1 MEPASAPGTF
11 FVTDHYRGY
20 PTVLVRLK
28 KVPVGS
34 RREQIGT
41 RRGTG
46 SRRDRS

>member
-28 KVPVGS
+28 KVSGEIGRAS
-34 RREQIGT
+34 CRE
-41 RRGTG
+41 RV
-46 SRRDRS
+46 